1 MVFIIPTHYIY
12 GFLSMVIGIFSIVAL
27 RVKDIACAQM
37 DIVHLITCFVIG
49 NFVSRHILVNRM
61 SLYAM
66 NRQLENEIT
75 ERKREQEALRLQ
87 LEQHEIIMDQTTDIL
102 FKWDILKDDLLF
114 SPNWLKKFGYEATG
128 LKARGRITAWEN
140 IHPDDVQSF
149 TKLITDTAAGKPYSE
164 MEIRIQNIKG
174 RYIWCRIR
182 VTVQFSS
189 EGQAIKAVGVILD
202 VDEEKKEKYRLMK
215 QAQRDSHTGLYNKAA
230 TNALVAHRMKDSD
243 FTGLQVL
250 MIIDID
256 CFKGINDTYGHA
268 AGDGIIAAVA
278 AQLRGH
284 IRGNDV
290 VGRIGGDEFLVYLAE
305 VDSEEAALWKA
316 QSLHAALNALIPVPG
331 EPPIT
336 CSIGM
341 AIFPHGTVEYSDLY
355 QYADAAL
362 YQRKENGKNGVSVY
376 DRQAG
381 R

>member
-1 MVFIIPTHYIY
+1 
-12 GFLSMVIGIFSIVAL
+12 
-27 RVKDIACAQM
+27 M

-49 NFVSRHILVNRM
+49 SFVARHILVNRM

-149 TKLITDTAAGKPYSE
+149 AKLITDTAAGKPYSE

-305 VDSEEAALWKA
+305 VDSEEAALCKA

-355 QYADAAL
+355 QYADSAL